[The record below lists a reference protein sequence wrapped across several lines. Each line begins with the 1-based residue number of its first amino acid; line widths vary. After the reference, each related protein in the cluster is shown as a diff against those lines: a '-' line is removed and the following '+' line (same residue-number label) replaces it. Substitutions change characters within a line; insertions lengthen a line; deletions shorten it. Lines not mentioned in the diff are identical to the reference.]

1 MTFDRKK
8 PDVANVE
15 VLNQPGAPNFKQNIA
30 SFLPLMQ
37 PYSDFILNH
46 TKITYHQ

>member
-8 PDVANVE
+8 PDVAKVE
-15 VLNQPGAPNFKQNIA
+15 ALNQPGAPNFKQNIA

-37 PYSDFILNH
+37 PYPGFILNH
-46 TKITYHQ
+46 TKKT